1 MTAFLRHAPSLSFLA
16 SAMEGLFLQST
27 PEPLLSGQPL
37 SLSSPT
43 PTPSWSGA
51 AQSPQ
56 RQGRQERQGSKE
68 SQGSD
73 DLLDAAEKG
82 AGTIMFVVR
91 VA

>member
-16 SAMEGLFLQST
+16 SAMEGLFPQST

-43 PTPSWSGA
+43 PAPTPSWSGA

-56 RQGRQERQGSKE
+56 RQERQER
-68 SQGSD
+68 QGSD

>member
-43 PTPSWSGA
+43 PTPSWSGV

-56 RQGRQERQGSKE
+56 RQERQERQGSKE